1 MVVLTDEH
9 IDELN
14 QLMSDIFSHE
24 YPGSYNSDVGS
35 LGYPETF
42 ASRFRQFNH
51 NVYSFNE
58 KIDKKRLDDALSSS
72 I

>member
-14 QLMSDIFSHE
+14 NLMSAIFSHE
-24 YPGSYNSDVGS
+24 YPGAYSSNIGS
-35 LGYPETF
+35 LGFPETF
-42 ASRFRQFNH
+42 YYRFKRFRN
-51 NVYSFNE
+51 NVLVFNE
-58 KIDKKRLDDALSSS
+58 KIDKKLLEDALSSS